1 MEHPAQGYYHQV
13 PCESVCRSHLGP
25 MLTAQ
30 KNISTKKDSAGVL
43 VDGTCCPLAAL
54 ILENS
59 SVSHVFFQQINYK
72 GYILLVL
79 PPEWLCTT
87 NPPKWWR
94 PKAKNLQRSKRK
106 NAAKSQKN
114 NWVTQQLMVQKSGKE
129 NQLRLVRVVEIPIIY
144 NGFSTIQTVGGNGI
158 SEASTVGIAHKIHTL
173 RSLPGKE
180 SKPKQE
186 KLRALPLFPVEVC
199 FHCVF
204 WWDLFKRV
212 ETWRDMLK
220 NREVRIHETRNPQ
233 FSNLGHL
240 TQEYQFYSG
249 S

>member
-1 MEHPAQGYYHQV
+1 MKMYFLLKKVDFPSSHVSFGRCLIVFFV
-13 PCESVCRSHLGP
+13 PDLFVFFSHLFRFPGCPGADGTPGP
-25 MLTAQ
+25 RLLPPSPLRVGVQEPSGPHAHSPEEHF
-30 KNISTKKDSAGVL
+30 NKKDSAGVL

-54 ILENS
+54 ILKNS

-129 NQLRLVRVVEIPIIY
+129 NQLRLVRVVEIPLFTTVLAPSKRWVGM
-144 NGFSTIQTVGGNGI
+144 GF
-158 SEASTVGIAHKIHTL
+158 
-173 RSLPGKE
+173 
-180 SKPKQE
+180 
-186 KLRALPLFPVEVC
+186 
-199 FHCVF
+199 
-204 WWDLFKRV
+204 
-212 ETWRDMLK
+212 LK
-220 NREVRIHETRNPQ
+220 HQ
-233 FSNLGHL
+233 
-240 TQEYQFYSG
+240 Q
-249 S
+249 